1 VTDISQS
8 FTLRWRQKST
18 GTDMEQNYVTVTL
31 CLAGQRLSGG
41 PYRQPRPFP
50 LLRPNKRICY
60 VMLCNVA
67 SNSNTVHA
75 YCQPCSVR
83 VAEKEQGGQWVRGVG
98 TGEQSQRLLPQ
109 PLGRGSSAP
118 PEVCRCDRLTVMII
132 DKWKSPA
139 FVCFYFVAR

>member
-1 VTDISQS
+1 
-8 FTLRWRQKST
+8 
-18 GTDMEQNYVTVTL
+18 MEQNYVAVTL

-75 YCQPCSVR
+75 YCQPVCELPKKNKGVNGTGAS
-83 VAEKEQGGQWVRGVG
+83 EQGSRVSGCSPNLWGGGAV
-98 TGEQSQRLLPQ
+98 LP
-109 PLGRGSSAP
+109 R
-118 PEVCRCDRLTVMII
+118 
-132 DKWKSPA
+132 K
-139 FVCFYFVAR
+139 FVDVTD